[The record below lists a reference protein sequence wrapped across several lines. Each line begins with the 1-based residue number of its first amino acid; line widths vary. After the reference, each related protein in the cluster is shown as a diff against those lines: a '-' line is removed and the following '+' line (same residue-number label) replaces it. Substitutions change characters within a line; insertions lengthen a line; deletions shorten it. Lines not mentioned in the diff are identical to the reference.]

1 MTARQINGVQT
12 PTRLKKDMSVFIK
25 VRLLSITYNPYKSMR
40 NCVSKALLFYRYIN
54 NQFTPFVRLEFT
66 NQLEISDVSI
76 ENLPNGFSYAGEV
89 DIALKPSGKGTSF
102 RPDGHVEYIGFFKNG
117 LKQGKGTLFYENGKK
132 AYRGSFRKGLITGR
146 GTMYYPNGQVLATGT
161 FKNGNLERGKMRGED
176 GEIIKKEK
184 LKSKVSNLLNSD

>member
-1 MTARQINGVQT
+1 
-12 PTRLKKDMSVFIK
+12 MSYF
-25 VRLLSITYNPYKSMR
+25 
-40 NCVSKALLFYRYIN
+40 FYIFCKTWISN
-54 NQFTPFVRLEFT
+54 H
-66 NQLEISDVSI
+66 LEILDVSI

-184 LKSKVSNLLNSD
+184 LKSKVSKLLNSDGNPL

>member
-1 MTARQINGVQT
+1 M
-12 PTRLKKDMSVFIK
+12 
-25 VRLLSITYNPYKSMR
+25 
-40 NCVSKALLFYRYIN
+40 
-54 NQFTPFVRLEFT
+54 
-66 NQLEISDVSI
+66 
-76 ENLPNGFSYAGEV
+76 
-89 DIALKPSGKGTSF
+89 
-102 RPDGHVEYIGFFKNG
+102 EYIGFFKNG

-184 LKSKVSNLLNSD
+184 LKSKVSKLLNSD